1 MEFRVSPSPVYV
13 IPAILVVG
21 ICGLQGV
28 SSIYGGYWLAVLAYY
43 FIKFFSANVLR
54 GDTYKWITSQL
65 IELKNGWFFI
75 SS

>member
-28 SSIYGGYWLAVLAYY
+28 SSIYGYGLAILADY
-43 FIKFFSANVLR
+43 FIKFFSAYALR
-54 GDTYKWITSQL
+54 GDTCKWITSQL